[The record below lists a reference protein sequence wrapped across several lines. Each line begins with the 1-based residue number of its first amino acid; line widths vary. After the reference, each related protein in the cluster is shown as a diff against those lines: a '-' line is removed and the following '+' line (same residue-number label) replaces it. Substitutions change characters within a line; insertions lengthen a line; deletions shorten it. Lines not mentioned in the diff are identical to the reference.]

1 MMTGWLIIVGDGG
14 DVLVVFFGDGDV
26 DDDDDD
32 DDGVVVLLLLYYC
45 YYYFDE
51 NFETCP
57 NSHIIMY
64 VCVGATKT
72 TTIKT
77 KTTCTVSPTLL
88 PPRNS

>member
-14 DVLVVFFGDGDV
+14 DVLVVFVGDGDGDV
-26 DDDDDD
+26 V
-32 DDGVVVLLLLYYC
+32 GVVVLLLLYYC

-57 NSHIIMY
+57 NSHMIMY